1 VSADGIYRRVPVA
14 IWTEMGV
21 LSDAAIVLLLR
32 LRTGPETTPIPGVVV
47 AGRAGLA
54 EALGWPAR
62 RLDAAYRELETR
74 GLVRAD
80 WRARL
85 IWLPA
90 VIGGAPP
97 ANPSVVMG
105 WRSTWPQIPA
115 CPLRDEVASALGAA
129 VSARGPTYA
138 AAWAGTVGST
148 VPDIVSDTMGDTASS
163 TVGDTMPDTGGGSGG
178 VRGSGGGRGG
188 GLPPTV
194 TGSGGAGSE
203 AIEVAC
209 AAYRA
214 VLGREPPPL
223 SPREAQRIGRALAA
237 LEDLELVREI
247 ATTYYRSLGARPGDT
262 YWSDSGWPWHLL
274 VSQGIPA
281 LQARALTARNGT
293 RRRSRYPELT
303 E

>member
-1 VSADGIYRRVPVA
+1 VSAEGIYRRVPVA

-32 LRTGPETTPIPGVVV
+32 LRTGPETTPIPGLVV

-90 VIGGAPP
+90 VIGDAPP

-105 WRSTWPQIPA
+105 WRSTWPQVPP
-115 CPLRDEVASALGAA
+115 CPLRDEVATALGAA
-129 VSARGPTYA
+129 VSARGPGYA
-138 AAWAGTVGST
+138 AAWG
-148 VPDIVSDTMGDTASS
+148 
-163 TVGDTMPDTGGGSGG
+163 TVGDTVSPTVADTVGDTVTDTGAGGGSGG
-178 VRGSGGGRGG
+178 GSEKGGGAGP
-188 GLPPTV
+188 PPTV
-194 TGSGGAGSE
+194 VGSE
-203 AIEVAC
+203 AIEAVRD
-209 AAYRA
+209 AYRA
-214 VLGREPPPL
+214 VLGAEPPALRP
-223 SPREAQRIGRALAA
+223 SEAGRIGRTLAA
-237 LEDLELVREI
+237 LGDLELVRQI
-247 ATTYYRSLGARPGDT
+247 ATDYYMSAGARPGDT
-262 YWSDSGWPWHLL
+262 YWRDSGWSWHLL
-274 VSQGIPA
+274 VSQGIPV
-281 LQARALTARNGT
+281 LQARALRARNGT
-293 RRRSRYPELT
+293 RRLSRYPELT